1 MGMADKRLTVNF
13 GAQVLR
19 SVKKSRTSV
28 TRYRSDFSSKIDQL
42 LVSSRQEKMSKLN
55 LQHQQKM
62 RATQESMQ
70 QLRETI
76 HRIFLRRLL
85 GCFST
90 ISKQTGLSSRTE
102 SFLSHP
108 YMA

>member
-70 QLRETI
+70 QLRELSGV
-76 HRIFLRRLL
+76 RINKLVADYHNCHV
-85 GCFST
+85 GV
-90 ISKQTGLSSRTE
+90 
-102 SFLSHP
+102 
-108 YMA
+108 